1 MLLVL
6 VLVLVVPLEVS
17 PSPAIRVIIA
27 TAALISPPRANPSNC
42 LHGINTNDHQL
53 ETVTTN
59 ITLHC
64 DIFYPN
70 SLLAFIDLQV
80 IIHHVG

>member
-1 MLLVL
+1 MVL

-27 TAALISPPRANPSNC
+27 TAALISPPRANTSNY

-59 ITLHC
+59 IIVLRC
-64 DIFYPN
+64 DIFHPN
-70 SLLAFIDLQV
+70 YLLAY
-80 IIHHVG
+80 